1 MPSAR
6 NSVAKRE
13 IERPIMRTYLFVILT
28 SVLVSILQEPTQA
41 QAVVSPQS
49 LLLDNLTIDIGPLIG
64 QATAQSFN
72 PATRTTGGPIMPN
85 SAEINNEPSPAPANE
100 LLPSSKKNVV
110 EEVNQKFWRL
120 VFTFG
125 TGVFYDDNLFI
136 THTHRLSDTVFTLD
150 GGAAFE
156 LGDYRNQIDNF
167 FIAKYLVTGY
177 LFTDHTTEDSADQ
190 DVLLNGQYRFS
201 NFTFISRIT
210 YDYLNGPDRLVGT
223 FINRQ
228 FIDGFFRL
236 NYDFTSKTQLYGEF
250 EQISNIYRSYLNSFD
265 YIGRIGVDYQI
276 TGKIKIGILGVVGSL
291 QQQGGTSSTYG
302 QGRLH
307 VSYQFTD
314 KLTFDGSV
322 GGEYRQYS
330 SGGASRGDPVFT
342 LGLIYHPFVDT
353 TVTLSGFRSEFASP
367 LFGGEDFIGTGVA
380 FAVSQ
385 RFIDRFT
392 ASIAIGY
399 EHDKYIVASSNAPN
413 IDRKDDYV
421 YIRPNISY
429 NFRAWLNAEVYY
441 QFSRNSSTHSFNS
454 YYDNRVGGQ
463 ISIFF

>member
-1 MPSAR
+1 
-6 NSVAKRE
+6 
-13 IERPIMRTYLFVILT
+13 MRTYLLVILT
-28 SVLVSILQEPTQA
+28 SVLVAILQEPSQA
-41 QAVVSPQS
+41 QAVVSPQTPLS
-49 LLLDNLTIDIGPLIG
+49 YNSTIWIEPLIG
-64 QATAQSFN
+64 QFTGQPFN
-72 PATRTTGGPIMPN
+72 PATGTTGGPIMPYN
-85 SAEINNEPSPAPANE
+85 PAIPINQPSLNQPSPPPANE
-100 LLPSSKKNVV
+100 LLPSSQKNVV

-136 THTHRLSDTVFTLD
+136 THTNRLSDTVFTLD

-156 LGDYRNQIDNF
+156 IGDYRNQIDDF

-190 DVLLNGQYRFS
+190 DVYLNGQYRFS
-201 NFTFISRIT
+201 NFTLISRIT

-223 FINRQ
+223 FINLQ
-228 FIDGFFRL
+228 AIDGFFRL
-236 NYDFTSKTQLYGEF
+236 NYDFSSKTQLYAEF
-250 EQISNIYRSYLNSFD
+250 EQISDIYESFLNSFD

-291 QQQGGTSSTYG
+291 NQEGGVSSIYG
-302 QGRLH
+302 QALLH
-307 VSYQFTD
+307 VAYQFTD

-322 GGEYRQYS
+322 GGEYREYS
-330 SGGASRGDPVFT
+330 SGGASRGDPVFNLALT
-342 LGLIYHPFVDT
+342 YHPFVDT
-353 TVTLSGFRSEFASP
+353 TLTLSGFRSEFASP
-367 LFGGEDFIGTGVA
+367 LFGGQDFVGTGVA
-380 FAVSQ
+380 LAVSQ
-385 RFIDRFT
+385 KFIDRFT
-392 ASIAIGY
+392 ASISFGY
-399 EHDKYIVASSNAPN
+399 EHDNYISASSNAPN

-429 NFRAWLNAEVYY
+429 NFRTWLKAEVYY
-441 QFSRNSSTHSFNS
+441 QFSRNSSTQSVNS